1 MPHHA
6 RNADPPISWESI
18 VTNHIDSPAVHRTT
32 HPPVAGIA
40 LILLLALAACGD
52 GTEEAADGSA
62 ARTGSDGAAAA
73 TSATLIVAG
82 ETYEFDRPRCAFGP
96 EETGREDTEFVLSAI
111 QDGMQLDATINTRFG
126 HVVSLDDIEDHEN
139 PRVSWSAGEV
149 GSTSS
154 GSEEI
159 IRLDGK
165 RVTVEAT
172 FTDQT
177 TGTTADGALEA
188 TCP

>member
-1 MPHHA
+1 
-6 RNADPPISWESI
+6 
-18 VTNHIDSPAVHRTT
+18 V
-32 HPPVAGIA
+32 PVA
-40 LILLLALAACGD
+40 LVLLLTATACGD
-52 GTEEAADGSA
+52 APEDTASESA
-62 ARTGSDGAAAA
+62 AQ
-73 TSATLIVAG
+73 TSGG
-82 ETYEFDRPRCAFGP
+82 ETRAVSAIFTVDDDTYEFDRPRCAFGA

-126 HVVSLDDIEDHEN
+126 HVVSLDDTEDHEN

-149 GSTSS
+149 GSRSS

-177 TGTTADGALEA
+177 TGTSADGTLEA

>member
-1 MPHHA
+1 MTETA
-6 RNADPPISWESI
+6 RSWPL
-18 VTNHIDSPAVHRTT
+18 VPM
-32 HPPVAGIA
+32 A
-40 LILLLALAACGD
+40 LVLFLTATACGD
-52 GTEEAADGSA
+52 GTGEAADGSAA

-73 TSATLIVAG
+73 GSASLTVAG

-96 EETGREDTEFVLSAI
+96 EESGREDTEFVLSAI

-126 HVVSLDDIEDHEN
+126 HVVSLDDIEDFEN

-165 RVTVEAT
+165 HVTVEAT

-177 TGTTADGALEA
+177 TGTTAEGRLEA

>member
-1 MPHHA
+1 MI
-6 RNADPPISWESI
+6 RST
-18 VTNHIDSPAVHRTT
+18 VTVSRLSGLLV
-32 HPPVAGIA
+32 
-40 LILLLALAACGD
+40 LLLVGCGD
-52 GTEEAADGSA
+52 AAEESARESA
-62 ARTGSDGAAAA
+62 ARTSGGETRAAG
-73 TSATLIVAG
+73 SATLSVAD
-82 ETYEFDRPRCAFGP
+82 ETYEFDRPRCAFGA
-96 EETGREDTEFVLSAI
+96 EETGRDDTEFVLSAI

-154 GSEEI
+154 SSEEI

-165 RVTVEAT
+165 RVTVETT

-177 TGTTADGALEA
+177 SGTTADGALEA